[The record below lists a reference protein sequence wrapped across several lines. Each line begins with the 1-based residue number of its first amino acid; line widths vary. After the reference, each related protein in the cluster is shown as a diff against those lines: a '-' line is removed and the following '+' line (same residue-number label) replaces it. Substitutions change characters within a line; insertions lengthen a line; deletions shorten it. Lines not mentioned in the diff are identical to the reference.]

1 MRRQLLATAVSLLV
15 ALLGAGCFGGG
26 DGEDEGSPGDP
37 AGLESAQ
44 GDVDFPLLWIGRRFS
59 GTYLTYVQ
67 GKRDKALLIYGLCE
81 PPADDLDKCSP
92 RYELEERTACDRFPV
107 VDDGALDEAARGP
120 GRSMYFEDAGG
131 VVVLTGR
138 TYVKIFGIHPLRL
151 ARALRPLGQKRL
163 DGLLPAP
170 ARGVLERRGCG

>member
-1 MRRQLLATAVSLLV
+1 MRWRLLATAVSFLV

-26 DGEDEGSPGDP
+26 DGEDPGVPGDP
-37 AGLESAQ
+37 AGLEGAQ
-44 GDVDFPLLWIGRRFS
+44 GEVNFPLLWIGRRFA
-59 GTYLTYVQ
+59 GTHFTYVQ

-92 RYELEERTACDRFPV
+92 RYELEERTACGRFQV
-107 VDDGALDEAARGP
+107 VDEGALDGATGGP
-120 GRSMYFEDAGG
+120 GRSMVYEDAGG
-131 VVVLTGR
+131 TVVLTGR

-170 ARGVLERRGCG
+170 APGVLERRGCG